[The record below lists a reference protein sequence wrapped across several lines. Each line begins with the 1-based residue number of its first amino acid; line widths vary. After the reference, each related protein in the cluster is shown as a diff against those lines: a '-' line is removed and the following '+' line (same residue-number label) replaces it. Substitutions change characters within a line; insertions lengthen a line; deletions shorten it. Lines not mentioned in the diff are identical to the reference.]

1 MTTSAIMILNR
12 LRSSRLPFLPTA
24 QQVVSSTGAFN
35 ALPHRITLGLTKV
48 FAITVPTVYIGAE
61 LARISA
67 TFLEDWNIFVPDD
80 DDD

>member
-12 LRSSRLPFLPTA
+12 LRSSRLAYLPTA
-24 QQVVSSTGAFN
+24 QQVVSSSGAFN
-35 ALPHRITLGLTKV
+35 SLPHRISLGITKIV
-48 FAITVPTVYIGAE
+48 AITVPTVYIGAE

>member
-1 MTTSAIMILNR
+1 VT
-12 LRSSRLPFLPTA
+12 
-24 QQVVSSTGAFN
+24 
-35 ALPHRITLGLTKV
+35 
-48 FAITVPTVYIGAE
+48 AITVPTIYIGAE